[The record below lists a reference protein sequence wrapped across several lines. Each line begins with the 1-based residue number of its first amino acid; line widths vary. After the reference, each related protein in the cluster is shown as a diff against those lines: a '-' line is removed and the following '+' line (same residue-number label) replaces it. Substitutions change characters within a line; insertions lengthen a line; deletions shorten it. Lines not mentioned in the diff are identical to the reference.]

1 MQLSILA
8 ALFLLTAFAY
18 AAVGFGGG
26 STYNA
31 LLVLSG
37 VDYREIPA
45 IALTCNVLVVS
56 GGVYQFRATGQLRW
70 RELLP
75 FVVLSVPMAW
85 LGGRIPVPEQTFVG
99 LLGLTL
105 LASGVLMLAQDT
117 RKSGS
122 RQPPRLPRLTMTSW
136 QMGLPLGAGIGL
148 LSGIV
153 GIGGGIFL
161 APLLYLFGAVPAR
174 RIAGLASGFILLNS
188 LAGLAGQLMKQA
200 AELPTL
206 AWSRAWPLY
215 LAVVVGGQAGSRL
228 GARMLSEQT
237 IRRLT
242 GVLVLYVA
250 LRLLLRWREL
260 GAA

>member
-1 MQLSILA
+1 MQLLILA

-31 LLVLSG
+31 LLVLSD

-45 IALTCNVLVVS
+45 IALTCNILVVS
-56 GGVYQFRATGQLRW
+56 GGVYHFRAMGQLQW

-75 FVVLSVPMAW
+75 FVALSVPMAW

-105 LASGVLMLAQDT
+105 LVSGVLMLAQ
-117 RKSGS
+117 GS
-122 RQPPRLPRLTMTSW
+122 RHPSRLPHLYLTRW

-161 APLLYLFGAVPAR
+161 APLLYLFGAVPPR

-188 LAGLAGQLMKQA
+188 VAGLAGQLMKQA
-200 AELPTL
+200 AELPSV

-228 GARMLSEQT
+228 GARMLTEQT

-260 GAA
+260 GAV

>member
-1 MQLSILA
+1 MHLPILA

-31 LLVLSG
+31 LLVLG
-37 VDYREIPA
+37 GADYREIPA
-45 IALTCNVLVVS
+45 IALTCNILVVS
-56 GGVYQFRATGQLRW
+56 GGVYHFRATGQLRW

-105 LASGVLMLAQDT
+105 LASGVLMLAQ
-117 RKSGS
+117 GS
-122 RQPPRLPRLTMTSW
+122 RQPPRLPRLSLTSW
-136 QMGLPLGAGIGL
+136 QIGLPLGAGIGL

-161 APLLYLFGAVPAR
+161 APLLYLFGAVPPR

-200 AELPTL
+200 AELPSI

-228 GARMLSEQT
+228 GARMLTEQT

>member
-1 MQLSILA
+1 MHLFILA

-45 IALTCNVLVVS
+45 IALTCNILVVS
-56 GGVYQFRATGQLRW
+56 GGVYHFRATGQLQW

-85 LGGRIPVPEQTFVG
+85 LGGRIPVLEQTFVG

-105 LASGVLMLAQDT
+105 LASGVLMLAQGG
-117 RKSGS
+117 RK
-122 RQPPRLPRLTMTSW
+122 PPRLPQLSLTAW

-161 APLLYLFGAVPAR
+161 APLLYLFGAVPPR

-188 LAGLAGQLMKQA
+188 VAGLVGQLMKQA
-200 AELPTL
+200 MELPTV

-215 LAVVVGGQAGSRL
+215 LAVLLGGQAGSRL
-228 GARMLSEQT
+228 GSRMLSERT